1 MGIFGGLGGFF
12 GNPDNL
18 QLIGAGLKD
27 IASPEESNLAKVT
40 EMVRKRRA
48 SDDLMKAIQ
57 AQIGGGEAASIPTSV
72 PQPGFNGIGPGEDGN
87 PLAGPK
93 LNGQRLPQPRMSVR
107 SLLGPLLQASSQDVD
122 VGQTVGLLDRAQPK
136 VGMAGDLPYTQDDDG
151 TVHYGQRAPKPPQVV
166 NLGGGG
172 VAVFDGSSL
181 RVIREPTQKAPAGF
195 KYDENGDLTVDQG
208 FVDGRGKIANVL
220 AAATAAHRAPRVGRS
235 GGGSS
240 GGSGLPPGYVP
251 R

>member
-107 SLLGPLLQASSQDVD
+107 SLLAPLASASLEGVD
-122 VGQTVGLLDRAQPK
+122 IAPTTGLIRGEEPEYGISDGATYTKDGDGIHWTGERPQTQREKTAEARAAEIERYNRDRADLDRRRL
-136 VGMAGDLPYTQDDDG
+136 DILES
-151 TVHYGQRAPKPPQVV
+151 HYGNQDKAAQARV
-166 NLGGGG
+166 G
-172 VAVFDGSSL
+172 VAQGQLGVARDREGRQGAKGSA
-181 RVIREPTQKAPAGF
+181 TTGAPWK
-195 KYDENGDLTVDQG
+195 KY
-208 FVDGRGKIANVL
+208 
-220 AAATAAHRAPRVGRS
+220 
-235 GGGSS
+235 GGS
-240 GGSGLPPGYVP
+240 
-251 R
+251 